1 MKHRTARRLF
11 ITIAVVAAVAAV
23 VGIVHVVAQYRGRQ
37 SDADFLSNINE
48 RAGRNEGSVAG
59 DRPPVQGDS
68 DLVPVIEVEP
78 PEQLDVGVIPNDR
91 PYETEIVVRNAG
103 RTPLVISQVDSQ
115 CLKCTRPTIAPEDKR
130 VRPGQSVKIKIVV
143 YPSGIPSFRTSKL
156 VTIMSNDVKKPT
168 YKVEVV
174 AQVDPEF
181 LLEPAEIDFGTIAKG
196 TPATHTILFR
206 QLDEQRVEIEGFE
219 QSALSGALDLSFEER
234 PESEWLVPDRTEY
247 DLYVGLPEDVSP
259 GKLATRL
266 HIKTTCKRLQRFP
279 VLVRAQ
285 IESFYS
291 FASRRPIMIRRGSG
305 GKPPTGGSAT
315 IRADRPFELTN
326 LRASIDGLVV
336 TPEPGEGPNSMVVSV
351 EPGEGLDFGAKTAKI
366 SFHVQSGDEVHK
378 DHLDVKLL
386 SVGTPST

>member
-279 VLVRAQ
+279 RSGSRPDRILLQLRLQAADHDPPWVGRQAAYGRLGHDQSGPPLRTHQSACLD
-285 IESFYS
+285 
-291 FASRRPIMIRRGSG
+291 RRPRRN
-305 GKPPTGGSAT
+305 A
-315 IRADRPFELTN
+315 RAGRGAQLDGRLRGTRGRSRFRRQDRQ
-326 LRASIDGLVV
+326 DLVSR
-336 TPEPGEGPNSMVVSV
+336 PER
-351 EPGEGLDFGAKTAKI
+351 
-366 SFHVQSGDEVHK
+366 
-378 DHLDVKLL
+378 
-386 SVGTPST
+386 